1 MLNIKKRKAYAM
13 KYNFDKIV
21 KRIQSEKWD
30 GRKKIFGREDI
41 IPMWVADMDF
51 ESPKPV
57 VDAIVKRAE
66 HSVFGYTFR
75 PSSYSESIINWFSKR
90 YNWEINKEWLNYSPG
105 VVPALSFIALSF
117 SHPGDKIIV
126 QSPVYRRFFEVI
138 TPNGRQVLNNP
149 LLLKNGRYTIDFD
162 DFEKKASDSKSK
174 LFFLCNPHNPVG
186 RVWSREEIIKLGKIC
201 IKNNIIIVSDEI
213 HSDLIYKGYKHV
225 VFASISEEFAQ
236 NSITLNSPS
245 KTFNLAGLQTS
256 IVIIPNKK
264 YYKIYDNKI
273 SSLKVG
279 RSNVFGLVALEA
291 AYNFGE
297 NWLEQLL
304 EYLEGNLKYLTNF
317 IKEKVPKIKVIKP
330 EGTYLVWLD
339 CRQLA
344 LNDLELREFMIEKA
358 KVGLLDG
365 YKFGQGGEGF
375 QRINI
380 GCPRIIL
387 KESLERIEKVV
398 NEMCV

>member
-1 MLNIKKRKAYAM
+1 M
-13 KYNFDKIV
+13 KYNFDKV
-21 KRIQSEKWD
+21 VERIQSEKW
-30 GRKKIFGREDI
+30 GEKKKMFGREDI
-41 IPMWVADMDF
+41 VPVWVADMDF

-66 HSVFGYTFR
+66 HSIFGYTFR
-75 PSSYSESIINWFSKR
+75 PSSYYESIINWFSKR
-90 YNWEINKEWLNYSPG
+90 YNWEVNKDWINYSPG
-105 VVPALSFIALSF
+105 VVPALSFIASSF
-117 SHPGDKIIV
+117 SHLGDKIIV
-126 QSPVYRRFFEVI
+126 QSPVYSRFLEVI
-138 TPNGRQVLNNP
+138 TENRRQILNNP
-149 LLLKNGRYTIDFD
+149 LKLKNGIYVIDFD
-162 DFEKKASDSKSK
+162 DFEEKANDSRAK

-186 RVWSREEIIKLGKIC
+186 RVWTREDLIKLGRIC

-213 HSDLIYKGYKHV
+213 HSDLIYKGHKHV

-256 IVIIPNKK
+256 VVIIPNKK
-264 YYKIYDNKI
+264 YYKIYDNMI

-297 NWLEQLL
+297 SWLEQLL
-304 EYLEGNLKYLTNF
+304 EYLEENLKYLTNF
-317 IKEKVPKIKVIKP
+317 FKERVPKIKVIKP

-339 CRQLA
+339 CRQLG
-344 LNDLELREFMIEKA
+344 LNDLELRKFIIEKA
-358 KVGLLDG
+358 KVGLVDG

-380 GCPRIIL
+380 GCTRIIL
-387 KESLERIEKVV
+387 KESLERIEKAV
-398 NEMCV
+398 NENDI

>member
-1 MLNIKKRKAYAM
+1 M

-66 HSVFGYTFR
+66 QSVFGYTFR

-162 DFEKKASDSKSK
+162 DFEKKASDSRAK

-201 IKNNIIIVSDEI
+201 IKNNVIIVSDEI

-317 IKEKVPKIKVIKP
+317 FKEKVPKIKVIKP

-358 KVGLLDG
+358 MV
-365 YKFGQGGEGF
+365 
-375 QRINI
+375 
-380 GCPRIIL
+380 
-387 KESLERIEKVV
+387 
-398 NEMCV
+398 

>member
-1 MLNIKKRKAYAM
+1 M
-13 KYNFDKIV
+13 KYNFDKIT
-21 KRIQSEKWD
+21 KPTQSEKWS

-41 IPMWVADMDF
+41 VPMWIADMDF

-57 VDAIVKRAE
+57 VDAILKRAE
-66 HSVFGYTFR
+66 HSIFGYVFR

-90 YNWEINKEWLNYSPG
+90 YNWEISKDWLNYSPG

-126 QSPVYRRFFEVI
+126 QSPAYRRFFEVI
-138 TPNGRQVLNNP
+138 TPNGRQVLNNR
-149 LLLKNGRYTIDFD
+149 LLLKNGKYIIDFD
-162 DFEKKASDSKSK
+162 DFEKKASDSRAK

-186 RVWSREEIIKLGKIC
+186 RVWTREEIIKLGRIC

-256 IVIIPNKK
+256 IVIIPNRK
-264 YYKIYDNKI
+264 YYNIYDNKI

-317 IKEKVPKIKVIKP
+317 FKERIPKIKVIKP

-358 KVGLLDG
+358 KVGLLEG

-380 GCPRIIL
+380 GCPRSTL
-387 KESLERIEKVV
+387 KKSLERIEKAV
-398 NEMCV
+398 NENDF

>member
-1 MLNIKKRKAYAM
+1 M
-13 KYNFDKIV
+13 KYNFDKIIKPV
-21 KRIQSEKWD
+21 QSEKWC

-41 IPMWVADMDF
+41 VPMWIADMDF

-66 HSVFGYTFR
+66 HSIFGYTFR

-90 YNWEINKEWLNYSPG
+90 YNWQINKDWLNYSPG

-126 QSPVYRRFFEVI
+126 QSPAYRRFFEVI
-138 TPNGRQVLNNP
+138 TPNGRQVLNNR
-149 LLLKNGRYTIDFD
+149 LLLKNGKYIIDFD
-162 DFEKKASDSKSK
+162 DFEKKASDSRAK

-186 RVWSREEIIKLGKIC
+186 RVWTREEIIKLGRIC

-236 NSITLNSPS
+236 NSIILNSPS

-317 IKEKVPKIKVIKP
+317 FKERVPKIKVIKP

-358 KVGLLDG
+358 KVGLLEG

-380 GCPRIIL
+380 GCPRSTL
-387 KESLERIEKVV
+387 KKSLERIEKAV
-398 NEMCV
+398 NENDF

>member
-1 MLNIKKRKAYAM
+1 M
-13 KYNFDKIV
+13 KYNFD
-21 KRIQSEKWD
+21 RIIKPIHSEKWC
-30 GRKKIFGREDI
+30 GKKKIFGREDI
-41 IPMWVADMDF
+41 VPMWIADMDF

-66 HSVFGYTFR
+66 HGIFGYAFR

-90 YNWEINKEWLNYSPG
+90 YSWEINKDWINYSPG

-126 QSPVYRRFFEVI
+126 QSPAYRRFFEVI

-149 LLLKNGRYTIDFD
+149 LLLKNGKYIIDFD
-162 DFEKKASDSKSK
+162 DFEKKAGDSRAK

-186 RVWSREEIIKLGKIC
+186 RVWTREEIIKLGRIC

-225 VFASISEEFAQ
+225 IFASISEEFAQ
-236 NSITLNSPS
+236 NSIILNSPS

-297 NWLEQLL
+297 DWLKQLL
-304 EYLEGNLKYLTNF
+304 EYLEENLKYLTNF
-317 IKEKVPKIKVIKP
+317 FKERVPKIKVIKP

-344 LNDLELREFMIEKA
+344 LNDLELRKFMIEKA
-358 KVGLLDG
+358 KVGLIEG

-380 GCPRIIL
+380 GCPRSIL
-387 KESLERIEKVV
+387 KKSLERIEKAV
-398 NEMCV
+398 NELCV

>member
-1 MLNIKKRKAYAM
+1 M
-13 KYNFDKIV
+13 KYNFDKII
-21 KRIQSEKWD
+21 KPIQSEKWC

-41 IPMWVADMDF
+41 VPMWIADMDF

-66 HSVFGYTFR
+66 HSIFGYTFR

-90 YNWEINKEWLNYSPG
+90 YNWEIFKGWINYSPG

-138 TPNGRQVLNNP
+138 TPNGRQVLDNP
-149 LLLKNGRYTIDFD
+149 LLLKNGKYIIDFD
-162 DFEKKASDSKSK
+162 DFEKKASDSRAK

-186 RVWSREEIIKLGKIC
+186 RVWTREEIIKLGRIC

-236 NSITLNSPS
+236 NSIILNSPS

-297 NWLEQLL
+297 DWLKQLL
-304 EYLEGNLKYLTNF
+304 EYLEENLKYLTKF
-317 IKEKVPKIKVIKP
+317 FKERVPKIKVIKP

-358 KVGLLDG
+358 KVGLLEG

-380 GCPRIIL
+380 GCPRSIL
-387 KESLERIEKVV
+387 KKSLERIEKAV
-398 NEMCV
+398 NENYI

>member
-1 MLNIKKRKAYAM
+1 M

-149 LLLKNGRYTIDFD
+149 LLLKNGKYTIDFD
-162 DFEKKASDSKSK
+162 DFEKKARDSRAK